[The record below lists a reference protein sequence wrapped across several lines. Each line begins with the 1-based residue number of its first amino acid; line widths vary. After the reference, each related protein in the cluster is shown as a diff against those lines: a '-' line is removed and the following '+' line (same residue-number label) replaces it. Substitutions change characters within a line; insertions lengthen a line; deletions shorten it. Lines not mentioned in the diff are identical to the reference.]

1 MNRKNFDLILK
12 IACACFA
19 VIAVVLFVFGII
31 YDGDHVLT
39 KILMIVVAVLSLAL
53 AGELAYLAW
62 FSDNGDVPN
71 YFLYDSN
78 TKKNVTVDKLTL
90 PVVSKRMDR
99 YFSNYAPSEG
109 KLWTDKVLENPELDM
124 DDAFKPLVAYKLL
137 FDLADR
143 DMEKGWKC
151 FELASYETVDFVC
164 RALEMNGEDEVAGN
178 IRKMKQV
185 QPFQVKYI
193 RDYLVSNR
201 DYIQTKMMMYVRDN
215 IDRFQ

>member
-31 YDGDHVLT
+31 YDGDHALT
-39 KILMIVVAVLSLAL
+39 KILMFVVAVLSLAL

-78 TKKNVTVDKLTL
+78 TRKNVTVDKLTM

-109 KLWTDKVLENPELDM
+109 KLWTDRVLENPELDM
-124 DDAFKPLVAYKLL
+124 DDVFKPLVAYKLL
-137 FDLADR
+137 FDLADK

-151 FELASYETVDFVC
+151 FELASFETVDFVC
-164 RALEMNGEDEVAGN
+164 SALEMNGEDEVAGN

-185 QPFQVKYI
+185 QPFQVRYI